1 MCVTT
6 LCATVESCGLF
17 PSCVLFTFSLPFN
30 STFLSPSLVLFN
42 DHLPVSPLRL
52 RASLLSSL
60 LVFFF
65 LQLESASSKHIRTHA
80 TKCCLSSDF
89 YRDHK
94 EPGKAGKGS
103 AFPLS
108 LFFFFSTWYVS
119 LSTVSSAFVF
129 VAIWLDVC
137 LLCEVY
143 ISFLAA
149 LTFGLCL
156 TRSKAASFPLP
167 LPSFQF
173 LFFLNIRVTATKK
186 TAFLDFY
193 RTRIDAI

>member
-30 STFLSPSLVLFN
+30 STFLSPSLVFFN

-108 LFFFFSTWYVS
+108 SFFFFPVLGTCRF
-119 LSTVSSAFVF
+119 LLFPLLFVF

-156 TRSKAASFPLP
+156 TRSKAASFPP
-167 LPSFQF
+167 PSFQF

>member
-1 MCVTT
+1 MVFFHRACSSLFLFLSTVLFSLLLLFFLTIIFLFL
-6 LCATVESCGLF
+6 LCAF
-17 PSCVLFTFSLPFN
+17 VLRYC
-30 STFLSPSLVLFN
+30 
-42 DHLPVSPLRL
+42 RL
-52 RASLLSSL
+52 
-60 LVFFF
+60 
-65 LQLESASSKHIRTHA
+65 
-80 TKCCLSSDF
+80 C
-89 YRDHK
+89 
-94 EPGKAGKGS
+94 
-103 AFPLS
+103 
-108 LFFFFSTWYVS
+108 LFFFFCSWRARVASIYVHTQPS
-119 LSTVSSAFVF
+119 AVFQVISIVITKSRAKLGKVLLSPFLFFFFFSVLGTCRFLLFPLLFVF

-156 TRSKAASFPLP
+156 TRSKAAFFPP
-167 LPSFQF
+167 PSFQF